1 MKVNKF
7 NFVSL
12 LIYILMILLALI
24 CLLPVVHLIAKSFSG
39 YNAVIAGRVAFLPID
54 FQLDVYSYV
63 LHNGLFWRAFI
74 NSVII
79 TLGGTFLSLFVT
91 IFAAYPLSKK
101 NFRGK
106 KFILLLYVFSML
118 FYGGTIPVYILMQ
131 SLHLL
136 NTLWAVIIPFLV
148 VQFNLF
154 IMKTGFETVPSA
166 LEESAKIDGAGHF
179 TIFSRIY
186 FPLSTPTVA
195 TIALLYG
202 VNYWNNYYH
211 SMLFIT
217 KQSAK
222 PLQLYLYEL
231 ITSASMLSSENA
243 FESTM
248 NLPSSG
254 MQAAAIVLS
263 MIPVVIFYLLCQRYL
278 ISGMTI
284 GSVKG

>member
-1 MKVNKF
+1 MILSPF
-7 NFVSL
+7 
-12 LIYILMILLALI
+12 LIYLLMALLALL
-24 CLLPVVHLIAKSFSG
+24 CLLPVVHLVAKSFSG
-39 YNAVIAGRVAFLPID
+39 YNAVIAGKVAFIPKD

-63 LHNGLFWRAFI
+63 LHNRLFWRAFL

-79 TLGGTFLSLFVT
+79 TVGGSFLSVLVT
-91 IFAAYPLSKK
+91 VLSAYPLSRSD
-101 NFRGK
+101 FRGK
-106 KFILLLYVFSML
+106 KVIMLLYVFSML

-131 SLHLL
+131 SLNLL

-148 VQFNLF
+148 IQFNLF
-154 IMKTGFETVPSA
+154 IMKTGFEVVPSA
-166 LEESAKIDGAGHF
+166 LEESARIDGAGHF

-186 FPLSTPTVA
+186 LPLSMPTVA
-195 TIALLYG
+195 TISLLYG

-217 KQSAK
+217 KQSVK

-231 ITSASMLSSENA
+231 ITSASTLSSENA
-243 FESTM
+243 FENAM
-248 NLPSSG
+248 NLPSAG
-254 MQAAAIVLS
+254 MQAAAITLS
-263 MIPVVIFYLLCQRYL
+263 MIPVVIFYLVCQRYL

>member
-1 MKVNKF
+1 
-7 NFVSL
+7 
-12 LIYILMILLALI
+12 
-24 CLLPVVHLIAKSFSG
+24 
-39 YNAVIAGRVAFLPID
+39 
-54 FQLDVYSYV
+54 
-63 LHNGLFWRAFI
+63 
-74 NSVII
+74 
-79 TLGGTFLSLFVT
+79 
-91 IFAAYPLSKK
+91 
-101 NFRGK
+101 
-106 KFILLLYVFSML
+106 
-118 FYGGTIPVYILMQ
+118 MQ

-154 IMKTGFETVPSA
+154 IMKTGFEAVPSA
-166 LEESAKIDGAGHF
+166 LEESARIDGAGHF

-186 FPLSTPTVA
+186 LPLAMPTVA
-195 TIALLYG
+195 TISLLYG

-243 FESTM
+243 FETSL

-263 MIPVVIFYLLCQRYL
+263 MIPVIIFYLVCQRYL

>member
-106 KFILLLYVFSML
+106 KFILLLYIFSML